1 MITQKEVFMY
11 DNVQVIIPSLN
22 PDEKL
27 AKTAE
32 GMIRK
37 GFTDVILVDDGSD
50 EAHRGEFGRIREAFP
65 DNVTVLVHEVN
76 KGKGRAMKTAFE
88 YVLKERKDSLGVV
101 TVDGDGQHTPDD
113 AAKCI
118 DAMIEK
124 KAFIIGCR
132 DFSLPQVP
140 LRSRLGNVITRN
152 VFRYVC
158 GIKVS
163 DTQTGLRAVPASLLS
178 YMTGVE
184 GDRYE
189 YETNQ
194 LLKIGS
200 DGIAYSEVPIETVYI
215 DDNQTS
221 HFHPFRDSARIYGVI
236 LKFAAS
242 SVISCII
249 DLVCFRVILLFIP
262 KLIAE
267 ATRGTIAGTLARI
280 ISAACN
286 FLINKKAVFSH
297 KGGTVKSAARYV
309 LLACAQ
315 LGASLGLVALFTFCF
330 NVNSDW
336 LKTLIKAVV
345 DTCLFFVSFKIQ
357 RNWVFKK

>member
-1 MITQKEVFMY
+1 MQAGGNMY
-11 DNVQVIIPSLN
+11 NNVQVIIPSLN

-27 AKTAE
+27 MGTAA
-32 GMIRK
+32 GMIEK
-37 GFTDVILVDDGSD
+37 GFTDVILVDDGSN
-50 EAHRGEFGRIREAFP
+50 ETCRKEFEKIKEKYP
-65 DNVTVLVHEVN
+65 DNITVLIHDIN

-101 TVDGDGQHTPDD
+101 TVDGDGQHTPED

-118 DAMIEK
+118 DKMISGK
-124 KAFIIGCR
+124 CFVIGCR

-152 VFRYVC
+152 VFKYVC

-163 DTQTGLRAVPASLLS
+163 DTQTGLRAVPFDLLE
-178 YMTGVE
+178 YMTKVE

-194 LLKIGS
+194 LLRIGT
-200 DGIAYSEVPIETVYI
+200 DRIPYAEVSIETVYI

-221 HFHPFRDSARIYGVI
+221 HFHPLRDSARIYGVI

-249 DLVCFRVILLFIP
+249 DLAAFRVILAFIP
-262 KLIAE
+262 KLLDA
-267 ATRGTIAGTLARI
+267 ALRSTVAGTLARI
-280 ISAACN
+280 ISAVCN
-286 FLINKKAVFSH
+286 FIINKKAVFSH
-297 KGGTVKSAARYV
+297 DGDTGKSALKYAV
-309 LLACAQ
+309 LAVCQLLA
-315 LGASLGLVALFTFCF
+315 SLALVALFTTVFRAE
-330 NVNSDW
+330 SDW

-345 DTCLFFVSFKIQ
+345 DTVLFFISFKIQ

>member
-1 MITQKEVFMY
+1 MY

-27 AKTAE
+27 MNTAR
-32 GMIRK
+32 GMIEK
-37 GFTDVILVDDGSD
+37 GFSDVILVDDGSD
-50 EAHRGEFGRIREAFP
+50 EGHKKEFAAIREAFP
-65 DNVTVLVHEVN
+65 DNVTLLVHEVN

-113 AAKCI
+113 AARCI

-140 LRSRLGNVITRN
+140 ARSRMGNIITRN

-158 GIKVS
+158 GIRVS
-163 DTQTGLRAVPASLLS
+163 DTQTGLRAVPASLLQ
-178 YMTGVE
+178 YMTEVE

-200 DGIAYSEVPIETVYI
+200 DSVAYAEVPIETVYI

-221 HFHPFRDSARIYGVI
+221 HFHPLRDSARIYGVI

-242 SVISCII
+242 SLISCII
-249 DLVCFRVILLFIP
+249 DLVAFRVILAFIP
-262 KLIAE
+262 TLIAE
-267 ATRGTIAGTLARI
+267 ATRSTIAGTAARV

-297 KGGTVKSAARYV
+297 KGDAAGSALRYV
-309 LLACAQ
+309 VLALCQ
-315 LGASLGLVALFTFCF
+315 LGASLGLVALFTFVF
-330 NVNSDW
+330 GIDSDW
-336 LKTLIKAVV
+336 LKTLVKAVV

>member
-1 MITQKEVFMY
+1 MY

-27 AKTAE
+27 LNTAK
-32 GMIRK
+32 GMIEE
-37 GFTDVILVDDGSD
+37 GFSDVILVDDGSD
-50 EAHRGEFGRIREAFP
+50 EAHRGEFARIKEQFP
-65 DNVTVLVHEVN
+65 ENITVLVHEVN

-88 YVLKERKDSLGVV
+88 YVLKERPDTLGVV
-101 TVDGDGQHTPDD
+101 TVDGDGQHTPKD

-118 DAMIEK
+118 DAMTEK

-163 DTQTGLRAVPASLLS
+163 DTQTGLRAVPASLLE
-178 YMTGVE
+178 YMTRVD

-194 LLKIGS
+194 LLKVGS
-200 DGIAYSEVPIETVYI
+200 DNISYSEVPIETVYI
-215 DDNQTS
+215 DENQTS
-221 HFHPFRDSARIYGVI
+221 HFHPLRDSARIYGVI
-236 LKFAAS
+236 FKFAAS
-242 SVISCII
+242 SVLSCII
-249 DLVCFRVILLFIP
+249 DLVSFRVVLAFIP
-262 KLIAE
+262 KVIAE
-267 ATRGTIAGTLARI
+267 TTRGTIAGVAARI

-286 FLINKKAVFSH
+286 FLINKKAVFGHS
-297 KGGTVKSAARYV
+297 GDAAKSALRYAI
-309 LLACAQ
+309 LAVCQ
-315 LGASLGLVALFTFCF
+315 LGASIGLVALLTMLLGAE
-330 NVNSDW
+330 SDW
-336 LKTLIKAVV
+336 FKTLIKAVV